1 MHRRRDSEKKKQS
14 ALGGSR
20 EEIYLGCGVSVVQ
33 QPELHQSRDF
43 FEIRDR
49 LSRLLQN
56 NVKDSE
62 LYCLCNRLK

>member
-1 MHRRRDSEKKKQS
+1 MYRRRDSKKKQS
-14 ALGGSR
+14 VLGSSR

-43 FEIRDR
+43 FGIRDG

-62 LYCLCNRLK
+62 LYCSCNRLT